1 MEQQHAALQRSID
14 FQTAMPEPEVYSR
27 LTTKGLECT
36 VRYPVEPSRAASTDQ
51 KMLLAI
57 RQAQS
62 KAPPLEVVDGP
73 VLDTA
78 PG

>member
-1 MEQQHAALQRSID
+1 
-14 FQTAMPEPEVYSR
+14 
-27 LTTKGLECT
+27 
-36 VRYPVEPSRAASTDQ
+36 VRYPVEPSQAASTDQ

-78 PG
+78 AG